1 MRFQGLAYRAHN
13 PLWAW
18 NPLSG
23 EGARRRGGRFNRK
36 GLNALYLSLSPVTAL
51 KEVQPPKQ
59 PLQPI
64 VLCAYEIDVA
74 PILDC
79 TDERQRDEMGIADK
93 DLTCPNW
100 EMEMY
105 SGLIP
110 ASQVLVDLLLA
121 SGFAGMRVRSFAAGA
136 GPDDLNLVLWKWSA
150 ELPTRV
156 VLIDD
161 ENRLV
166 GRRQADG

>member
-13 PLWAW
+13 PQWAW
-18 NPLSG
+18 EPVSG

-36 GLNALYLSLSPVTAL
+36 GVDALYLSLSPLTAL
-51 KEVQPPKQ
+51 KEVQPPKR

-64 VLCAYEIDVA
+64 VLCAYAVDAA
-74 PILDC
+74 PVLDC
-79 TDERQRDEMGIADK
+79 VDERKRKEAGIAEQE
-93 DLTCPNW
+93 LTCPNW

-105 SGLIP
+105 SGLVS
-110 ASQVLVDLLLA
+110 ASQTLADRLLA
-121 SGFAGMRVRSFAAGA
+121 MGFAGMRVRSFAAAA

-150 ELPTRV
+150 RLPEKV
-156 VLIDD
+156 ILIDD

-166 GRRQADG
+166 QSRKPDG